1 MAETSDVERIIGA
14 HEARIVRLEID
25 GSDQRKCLAEFRAE
39 VRADAAA
46 TSVKLGVIHDAVMAA
61 RGGWKALSALGAVA
75 TLISGVAIAIYHFVF
90 SR

>member
-14 HEARIVRLEID
+14 HEARIGRLEAD
-25 GSDQRKCLAEFRAE
+25 SSDQRKSLAEFRAE

-46 TSVKLGVIHDAVMAA
+46 TAVRLGVIHDAVISA
-61 RGGWKALSALGAVA
+61 RGGWKALSALGAIA

-90 SR
+90 AR